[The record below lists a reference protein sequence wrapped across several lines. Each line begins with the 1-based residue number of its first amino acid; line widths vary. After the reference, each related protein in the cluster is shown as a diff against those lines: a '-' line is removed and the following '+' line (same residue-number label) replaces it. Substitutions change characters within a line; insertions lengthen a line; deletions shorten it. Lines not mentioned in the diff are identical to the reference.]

1 MITIIE
7 VFLTMLTTMTIMITI
22 ITIRV
27 NIKKVKIAL
36 SNSKNK
42 PRLND
47 NGVFGRAIWDK
58 LSSNMEYLQPIF
70 LNCPSAFLK
79 VLKLPEP
86 NM

>member
-47 NGVFGRAIWDK
+47 NGKCVWEGD
-58 LSSNMEYLQPIF
+58 LG
-70 LNCPSAFLK
+70 
-79 VLKLPEP
+79 
-86 NM
+86 